1 MGIIKTSTCIF
12 KIRELFLDSNFH
24 SVECGMTVHL
34 FRVYT
39 LLYGYEKCNES
50 KTRP

>member
-12 KIRELFLDSNFH
+12 NDILKIRELFLDRNFH

-39 LLYGYEKCNES
+39 LL
-50 KTRP
+50 